1 MRGELTDTKP
11 GEITFVEE
19 DPATATPSVS
29 VDLKSALEAS
39 WQRSFQR
46 LDAMLDAELGDRPGL
61 ESAHLRALVQAGR
74 ELAGNGALDKLFEL
88 ILDLSL
94 GAVKALRGVVMTLE
108 KQGDLKSRAIRGEGL
123 RISAAV
129 RDLVMNEG
137 RSLLIRDARLDQH
150 LGSRPSVLSQEIRSI
165 LAVPLQTDER
175 VIGLL
180 YLDSPHLVREFT
192 PEDLNL
198 VTVMANIAAIRIEHA
213 RLGEQE
219 QARKLLAR
227 DLERAAEIQRQLLPS
242 NAPEIAGFDTA
253 GYNAPCL
260 AVGGDYYDFLRY
272 QDGRVAFLI
281 GDVSGKGLGAALLM
295 SSLQARAHLLFIR
308 RSGAIVRARLPIE
321 SQHYGELSG
330 QLLHYFFCWGA

>member
-11 GEITFVEE
+11 GEITFVER
-19 DPATATPSVS
+19 DLAVATPSVS
-29 VDLKSALEAS
+29 VDLKSALEAM
-39 WQRSFQR
+39 WQHSFER
-46 LDAMLDAELGDRPGL
+46 LDAVLDAELRDRPSL

-108 KQGDLKSRAIRGEGL
+108 KQGDLKSRATRGEGL

-137 RSLLIRDARLDQH
+137 RSLLMRDARLDQH
-150 LGSRPSVLSQEIRSI
+150 FGSQPSVLLQEIRSI

-192 PEDLNL
+192 PK
-198 VTVMANIAAIRIEHA
+198 T
-213 RLGEQE
+213 
-219 QARKLLAR
+219 
-227 DLERAAEIQRQLLPS
+227 
-242 NAPEIAGFDTA
+242 
-253 GYNAPCL
+253 
-260 AVGGDYYDFLRY
+260 
-272 QDGRVAFLI
+272 
-281 GDVSGKGLGAALLM
+281 
-295 SSLQARAHLLFIR
+295 
-308 RSGAIVRARLPIE
+308 
-321 SQHYGELSG
+321 
-330 QLLHYFFCWGA
+330 